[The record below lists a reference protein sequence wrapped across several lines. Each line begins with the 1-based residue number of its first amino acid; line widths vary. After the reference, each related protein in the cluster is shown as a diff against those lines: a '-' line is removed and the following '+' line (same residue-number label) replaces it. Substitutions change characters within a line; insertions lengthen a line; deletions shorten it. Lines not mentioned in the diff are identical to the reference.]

1 MENDSE
7 TTAED
12 DGAASLKSV
21 LLRAR
26 LKLAAHYA
34 LLAFAPVVSV
44 VALVIAV
51 VAAHS
56 HSEQA
61 QQNEYAARIDDLNAS
76 LAETKGELENLK
88 VAIARERSLREEEH
102 KKSEER
108 ETKIVLNITQL
119 QTKMKIS
126 PTLEEQLRYRAV
138 LLQWCLLRPVRSL
151 LRLRHP

>member
-12 DGAASLKSV
+12 DSTASLKSV

-26 LKLAAHYA
+26 LKLAVHYA
-34 LLAFAPVVSV
+34 LQAFAPVVSV

-51 VAAHS
+51 VAINS

-61 QQNEYAARIDDLNAS
+61 QQIEFAARMDDLNAS

-102 KKSEER
+102 KKSDER
-108 ETKIVLNITQL
+108 T
-119 QTKMKIS
+119 
-126 PTLEEQLRYRAV
+126 R
-138 LLQWCLLRPVRSL
+138 
-151 LRLRHP
+151 RLFSMSASCKRR